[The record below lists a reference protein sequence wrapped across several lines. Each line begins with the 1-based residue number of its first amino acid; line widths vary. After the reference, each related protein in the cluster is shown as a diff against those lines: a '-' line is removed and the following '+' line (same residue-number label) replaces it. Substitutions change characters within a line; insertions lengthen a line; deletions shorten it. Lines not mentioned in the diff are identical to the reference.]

1 MRLDECL
8 QKYKNA
14 PTSKGTVAS
23 MRGLATPNAWRPTA
37 AVGGGAH
44 VRLVAAS
51 APAPRT
57 AAACTAAPGISATE

>member
-1 MRLDECL
+1 
-8 QKYKNA
+8 
-14 PTSKGTVAS
+14 
-23 MRGLATPNAWRPTA
+23 
-37 AVGGGAH
+37 VGGGAH